1 MLKSNKQEVDWAD
14 SDAKHIL
21 VECLEYGKIL
31 LDSEEMAPSV
41 MYLQQAKFAKFPYEQ
56 FWDYLR
62 HL

>member
-21 VECLEYGKIL
+21 AECLEYGKIL
-31 LDSEEMAPSV
+31 
-41 MYLQQAKFAKFPYEQ
+41 YLQQAKFAKFAKFPYKQ
-56 FWDYLR
+56 FWDHLR